1 MDLRRVQREVGTAQD
16 GDALLNILER
26 ATEAGRTSRHHVLE
40 QATKRLV
47 GRTTDGDQGG
57 GGSGDDEGLHR
68 STKDAHTE
76 ELRSAPRRHADD
88 GRAREGLRIL
98 NGRSSS
104 DEQHLVD
111 GGGVGG
117 DGSDDV
123 NTGAD
128 PARVSP
134 DRRRGEGTTGARK
147 QGQGGGGA
155 REYAR
160 SGPNIHQS
168 SPVTRDGQERAREA
182 GHNQSTDTSAQ
193 LPPPSPTHDDHRTGD
208 VCHVQ
213 SKKEFDQSMADLELQ
228 PCHPLMAGSVRDIRV
243 GRFSSS
249 SDEPRADLS
258 EQQASPNQGTA
269 TSRSEEGRGQ
279 AGVGWQST
287 VEEARAIAVVSAPSS
302 SSWSNAG
309 DTDGDGGIE
318 GHPRRP
324 SSSWRRAAEDQWENG
339 ANSNA
344 PYTRLLDE
352 EFGLVSSVGHDSKL
366 SSAHIG
372 GAESAVSSPSPSP
385 GGDADMGFS
394 LALPAIARALAAI
407 TLQVEHLAAEKAA
420 ETATGSERGSPSAPS
435 LIIDGYHS
443 AALAAPP
450 SLHQRTMVSGVVAT
464 VATAVTGSEN
474 KDRELRAFGLNNLC
488 RAVLGV
494 VTSHAVD
501 IIPGEALSGLV
512 TATRVRTQ
520 HRATGPAG
528 RVHLFDAFISHVRRL
543 ASTLGEE
550 VVDSGR
556 VVATVFAPC
565 FESMISSAVRRGSGN
580 CSDAERLRRKVSS
593 LLESVSN
600 GSGSTPST
608 TSRFSQAITISTVA
622 AVDLAPAH
630 RGGGG
635 NGSGK
640 PAERGRLSKMVANAD
655 HSMDLEHGCQ
665 TGKQERTSSTAGEAI
680 GSGGRP
686 RGAEQK
692 QAQPRQTNPADT
704 QHSYP
709 KKRIPSSPDSNKNIQ
724 AGVDGERPAR
734 HPTATRIP
742 NRTRT
747 ADASEAYT
755 ASAQTETDD
764 DVALLNIGRGG
775 RTGGG
780 GQWGSSS
787 ATAGSGVILGGGGG
801 RAGRKMQGIIDLS
814 AFGNMGGFSTSGNG
828 DLPEFEVSWPGFLY
842 FAPWLELSPFQAA

>member
-1 MDLRRVQREVGTAQD
+1 M
-16 GDALLNILER
+16 
-26 ATEAGRTSRHHVLE
+26 
-40 QATKRLV
+40 
-47 GRTTDGDQGG
+47 
-57 GGSGDDEGLHR
+57 
-68 STKDAHTE
+68 
-76 ELRSAPRRHADD
+76 
-88 GRAREGLRIL
+88 
-98 NGRSSS
+98 
-104 DEQHLVD
+104 
-111 GGGVGG
+111 GG

-123 NTGAD
+123 YTGAD
-128 PARVSP
+128 PAGVFP
-134 DRRRGEGTTGARK
+134 GRRRGEGAIGVRE
-147 QGQGGGGA
+147 QGQGGWGA

-193 LPPPSPTHDDHRTGD
+193 LPPPSPTHDDHRAGD
-208 VCHVQ
+208 VHHVQ
-213 SKKEFDQSMADLELQ
+213 SKKLFDQSMADLESQ
-228 PCHPLMAGSVRDIRV
+228 PRHQLMAGSFRDIRV

-258 EQQASPNQGTA
+258 EQQASPNRGTA
-269 TSRSEEGRGQ
+269 NSRSEEGRGQ

-287 VEEARAIAVVSAPSS
+287 VGEAREIAVVSAPISS
-302 SSWSNAG
+302 SSSNAG
-309 DTDGDGGIE
+309 DTGGDGGIE
-318 GHPRRP
+318 GYPRRP
-324 SSSWRRAAEDQWENG
+324 SSSSRRAAEDKWENG

-344 PYTRLLDE
+344 HHTRLLNE
-352 EFGLVSSVGHDSKL
+352 EFGLDSSVGHVRKL
-366 SSAHIG
+366 SNAHIG
-372 GAESAVSSPSPSP
+372 AAESVVSSPSPSP
-385 GGDADMGFS
+385 DGDADIGFS

-407 TLQVEHLAAEKAA
+407 TLQVEHLAAETAA
-420 ETATGSERGSPSAPS
+420 ETAAGSERGLPSASS

-443 AALAAPP
+443 VALAALP
-450 SLHQRTMVSGVVAT
+450 SPHQRTTVSGMVAT

-474 KDRELRAFGLNNLC
+474 NKDRELRAFGLNDLC

-501 IIPGEALSGLV
+501 ILPGESLSGLV

-520 HRATGPAG
+520 HRATGPTG

-556 VVATVFAPC
+556 VVAAVFAPC
-565 FESMISSAVRRGSGN
+565 FEPMIRSAVRRGSSN

-608 TSRFSQAITISTVA
+608 TSRFSQAKTISTVA

-630 RGGGG
+630 RRGGGG
-635 NGSGK
+635 GGSGK
-640 PAERGRLSKMVANAD
+640 PAERDRLSKMVANAN
-655 HSMDLEHGCQ
+655 HSRDFEHGCQ

-680 GSGGRP
+680 GSGGRL
-686 RGAEQK
+686 RGAEHK
-692 QAQPRQTNPADT
+692 QAQPRQKNPEDP

-709 KKRIPSSPDSNKNIQ
+709 KKRIPSSPDSSKSIQ
-724 AGVDGERPAR
+724 AGVDGKRPAR
-734 HPTATRIP
+734 HPTAIRVP

-764 DVALLNIGRGG
+764 DVALLNLGRGG
-775 RTGGG
+775 RPGGG
-780 GQWGSSS
+780 GGWGSSG

-801 RAGRKMQGIIDLS
+801 RAGRTLQGIIDLS
-814 AFGNMGGFSTSGNG
+814 AFGDMGGFSTFGTG
-828 DLPEFEVSWPGFLY
+828 DLPEFEVSWLAGFSFFCTLVVVVTI
-842 FAPWLELSPFQAA
+842 PSC